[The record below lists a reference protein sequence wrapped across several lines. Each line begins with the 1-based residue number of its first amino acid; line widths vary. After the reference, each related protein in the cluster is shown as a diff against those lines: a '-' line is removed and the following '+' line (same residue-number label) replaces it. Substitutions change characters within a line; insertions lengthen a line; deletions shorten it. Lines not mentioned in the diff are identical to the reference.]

1 MYKILWLLILLL
13 TKATK
18 QKIKNGVYS
27 IILNEKYFLNY
38 KKKKLQ
44 ISSSTK
50 FEEKSNFRINKLS
63 NNSFYMIEH
72 VKTNLKLAL
81 SSSNLEMLKNEDN
94 KSKWNF
100 IESNGKY
107 YIQNRKKC
115 YIRFK
120 AQKLICDNISLK
132 YATQFRITRQCKLY
146 Y

>member
-50 FEEKSNFRINKLS
+50 FEEKSNFRINKILD
-63 NNSFYMIEH
+63 NN
-72 VKTNLKLAL
+72 
-81 SSSNLEMLKNEDN
+81 
-94 KSKWNF
+94 
-100 IESNGKY
+100 G
-107 YIQNRKKC
+107 
-115 YIRFK
+115 
-120 AQKLICDNISLK
+120 
-132 YATQFRITRQCKLY
+132 LY
-146 Y
+146 